1 MARLTIK
8 HVGSLLSVIRDQ
20 EITDTQL
27 LAIEEILDN
36 ERMAFNVVE
45 DARIS
50 REIGEAFPQARG
62 FIEQQHQEKT

>member
-1 MARLTIK
+1 MTIK

-50 REIGEAFPQARG
+50 REISEHYPRLEG
-62 FIEQQHQEKT
+62 FEQHQGERTS